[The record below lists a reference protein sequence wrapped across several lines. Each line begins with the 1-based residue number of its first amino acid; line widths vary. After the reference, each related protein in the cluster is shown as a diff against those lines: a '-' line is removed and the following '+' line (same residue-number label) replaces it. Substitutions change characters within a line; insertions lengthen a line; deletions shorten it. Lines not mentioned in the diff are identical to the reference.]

1 MKRISVKS
9 ITKKII
15 APVMALGIM
24 LGVGIAPAHALNEA
38 VYTPAQEKI
47 TDYVAPVSPVIPSC
61 GLEGLTGIVENI
73 SLTPSGT
80 TVYDFTDGA
89 YVLLNHEKNI
99 YEFAPA
105 FMGDWTYELEN
116 ERSLAMCVLTYLEN
130 TGVLEVTGSKW
141 FDDGS
146 IELTIERENKISH
159 LSFEGA
165 GDGWYCE

>member
-1 MKRISVKS
+1 MKISMKP
-9 ITKKII
+9 IAKKVI
-15 APVMALGIM
+15 APVMALGLM
-24 LGVGIAPAHALNEA
+24 LGTAPAHAQNKA
-38 VYTPAQEKI
+38 ANIPAQITEKNF
-47 TDYVAPVSPVIPSC
+47 DHVAPASPVIPSC

-130 TGVLEVTGSKW
+130 TGVLEITGSKW